1 MALNETHFQ
10 FAERG
15 PVSVYKFRFDGD
27 ERFFV
32 WFEDGDGKGTLHT
45 TPTDGPYRV
54 EDELVAA
61 DHADLDAV
69 LAAHGTDKEQWVKD
83 LMAQFGER
91 LAWTYP

>member
-15 PVSVYKFRFDGD
+15 AVSVYKFRFDGD
-27 ERFFV
+27 EKFFV
-32 WFEDGDGKGTLHT
+32 WFENPDGSGSLHAT
-45 TPTDGPYRV
+45 AADGPYRV
-54 EDELVAA
+54 DDELAET
-61 DHADLDAV
+61 DFADLEKV
-69 LAAHGTDKEQWVKD
+69 LEANGTDKEQWVKD